1 MLPND
6 KIRIGVIGVGSIA
19 ETAHLP
25 GYLAAHD
32 LCEVVALCDE
42 RPARLEELKQKFPK
56 AQGFTQWEDLLAGGV
71 VDAISVCTP
80 NRLHAAPTITAL
92 ERGIH
97 VLCEKPLGGDGAEA
111 RAMCAAAQASG
122 AILQVGL
129 QLRFSQT
136 TSFLREFIRQKK
148 MGSVQYVRAQAMRRR
163 GVPPWGNFIEK
174 SVQGGGPLID
184 IGVHILD
191 LAIHLMGDPNPVSV
205 TGQTWNTLGT
215 NPEITNFW
223 GDYDRS
229 RFTVEDFAVGMIR
242 FDNGSVVTLES
253 SFMSNGEA
261 DPFLLQLY
269 GTKAGAILRPTG
281 SGDEPLRIFREEGK
295 QFFNM
300 TPAFMPSVPPPYEQE
315 VRVFLE
321 SIRDG
326 KASPIPGEHGL
337 KLNAIFD
344 ALYASAESGREEP
357 VLLLS

>member
-1 MLPND
+1 MANRL
-6 KIRIGVIGVGSIA
+6 RIGVVGVGSIA
-19 ETAHLP
+19 DMAHLP
-25 GYLAAHD
+25 GYVAASD
-32 LCEVVALCDE
+32 LCEIVALCDD
-42 RPARLEELKQKFPK
+42 RPDRLAEMAEKYGAQQTFSSHTAMLEGAEL
-56 AQGFTQWEDLLAGGV
+56 
-71 VDAISVCTP
+71 DAMSVCTP
-80 NRLHAAPTITAL
+80 NRMHHAPTIAAL

-97 VLCEKPLGGDGAEA
+97 VLCEKPLGATAEEA
-111 RAMCAAAQASG
+111 RAMCLAARKSG
-122 AILQVGL
+122 AVLQVGL
-129 QLRFSQT
+129 QLRFSGPT
-136 TSFLREFIRQKK
+136 TFLRNFMAEGGLGQ
-148 MGSVQYVRAQAMRRR
+148 VQYVRAQAMRRR

-229 RFTVEDFAVGMIR
+229 RFTVEDFAVGMVR
-242 FDNGSVVTLES
+242 FDNGAALTLES

-269 GTKAGAILRPTG
+269 GTGGGAILRPTG
-281 SGDEPLRIFREEGK
+281 GDEPVRIFREERQ

-300 TPAFMPSVPPPYEQE
+300 TPAFIPQVAPPYEQE
-315 VRVFLE
+315 VRVFLN
-321 SIRDG
+321 SILSQTP
-326 KASPIPGEHGL
+326 SPIPGEHGL

-344 ALYASAESGREEP
+344 ALYTSAESGKEEP
-357 VLLLS
+357 VRLLS